1 MKFDGMNS
9 FYVILI
15 VGLLFFCNDSMAQK
29 FEREF
34 RVTEKEFPS
43 LAIEFLKRAEIDFDK
58 TKWFEEIQNDQF
70 FFEAKVK
77 VDKHLYSIKFDSL
90 GNLQDI
96 EKLVVFKKMS
106 ADTQNMLSSALK
118 QELGKFKIIKT
129 QIQFTNCEMDKVTL
143 QELSAENSIM
153 RYEIELYFKKDTSK
167 KLMEYLLS
175 DKGEILSVQEIVIR
189 STENLTY

>member
-1 MKFDGMNS
+1 MKG
-9 FYVILI
+9 FYVIL
-15 VGLLFFCNDSMAQK
+15 VFGLLFICNSSIAQK
-29 FEREF
+29 NEREF
-34 RVTEKEFPS
+34 RVTEKEFPA
-43 LAIEFLKRAEIDFDK
+43 LAIEFLKHAEIDLDK
-58 TKWFEEIQNDQF
+58 VKWFEEIQNDQF

-90 GNLQDI
+90 GNLEDV

-106 ADTQNMLSSALK
+106 SETQYMLSSALK

-129 QIQFTNCEMDKVTL
+129 QIQFTNFEMGKL
-143 QELSAENSIM
+143 KLNELSDKNSTV
-153 RYEIELYFKKDTSK
+153 RYEIELYFKKDKSK

-175 DKGEILSVQEIVIR
+175 DNGEILSAQEIVIR